1 MLKNIFYVFSIVSFL
16 FYSCND
22 DAFETTRSSGN
33 LKFSRDTVFL
43 DTVFTNISS
52 STRMLKIYNKSNHN
66 ITIPTVKLG
75 RGEQSFYRLSVDG
88 VTGRSFENIDI
99 LSKDSIFVFVEATI
113 DFSRVTNPIYTDS
126 IVFDNGDN
134 LQDVKLVTLVQDA
147 HFLFPK
153 KDADGIKEKIV
164 LGINDEGKEITVDG
178 FYLDGNTTWNNDK
191 PYVVY
196 GYVGV
201 PENKTLTI
209 NKGVKVHFHK
219 NSGLLVDKGAS
230 LKVKGE
236 LSEEVIFEGDRLEPG
251 FSEIPGQWGAI
262 WLRAGSKSHEIDY
275 AIIKNNTIGILMDS
289 IGSLTEPT
297 LKIKNTQIYNTST
310 YCILGRTANIKGE
323 NLVLANSGQSVLG
336 CAIGGTYNFTHS
348 TFANYWSNSIRNL
361 PAVMINNYI
370 KYQNTDGSEAIL
382 VRDLN
387 AANFTNCIMDG
398 SQNIEF
404 FLDQAEGSVFNY
416 NFKNN
421 LLKFND
427 PGGQYADVP
436 VFDFEDEGHYQNN
449 IFNGNPYFKNIDL
462 NDYIIGEESDAVEK
476 ADLNAAMQTPLDI
489 LGVNRII
496 KPDIGAY
503 QHIIFENED

>member
-1 MLKNIFYVFSIVSFL
+1 MFKNVFFVFSIAFLL

-22 DAFETTRSSGN
+22 DAFETVKSSGE
-33 LKFSRDTVFL
+33 LRFSRDTVFL

-52 STRMLKIYNKSNHN
+52 STRTLKIYNKTNRN
-66 ITIPTVKLG
+66 ITIPSIQLG
-75 RGEQSFYRLSVDG
+75 RGEQSFYRLNVDG
-88 VTGRSFENIDI
+88 IAGKTFENIDI
-99 LSKDSIFVFVEATI
+99 LAKDSIFVFVEATI
-113 DFSRVTNPIYTDS
+113 DFSRVTNPLYTDS
-126 IVFDNGDN
+126 IVFDSRNN
-134 LQDVKLVTLVQDA
+134 FQDVKLVTLVQDA

-164 LGINDEGKEITVDG
+164 LGVNADGEEIAVDG

-201 PENKTLTI
+201 PANKTLTI

-219 NSGLLVDKGAS
+219 NSGLLVDKSAS

-236 LSEEVIFEGDRLEPG
+236 LNDEVIFEGDRLEPG

-262 WLRAGSKSHEIDY
+262 WLRAGSKNHEINY

-289 IGSLTEPT
+289 IGSLTQPT

-310 YCILGRTANIKGE
+310 YGILGRAANIKGE

-336 CAIGGTYNFTHS
+336 CTIGGTYDFTHS
-348 TFANYWSNSIRNL
+348 TFVNYWNNSVRNS
-361 PAVMINNYI
+361 PAVLINNNF
-370 KYQNTDGSEAIL
+370 KYQNSDGSESVL
-382 VRDLN
+382 VRDLH
-387 AANFTNCIMDG
+387 AANFTNCIIDG
-398 SQNIEF
+398 SQSIEF
-404 FLDQAEGSVFNY
+404 FLDQSDGSVFNY

-427 PGGQYADVP
+427 PGGKYTDDP
-436 VFDFEDEGHYQNN
+436 LFDFENGDHYQNN
-449 IFNGNPYFKNIDL
+449 VFNEDPYFKNVDL
-462 NDYIIGEESDAVEK
+462 NDYIIGEKSGVINK
-476 ADLNAAMQTPLDI
+476 ADQNAAMRVPLDI
-489 LGVNRII
+489 LGVNRTIEA
-496 KPDIGAY
+496 DIGAY
-503 QHIIFENED
+503 QHIIFEED

>member
-1 MLKNIFYVFSIVSFL
+1 MLKNVFYIFSVVFFL

-22 DAFETTRSSGN
+22 DAFETTKSSGE
-33 LKFSRDTVFL
+33 LRFSRDTVFL

-52 STRMLKIYNKSNHN
+52 STRTLKIYNKSNQN
-66 ITIPTVKLG
+66 ITIPTIKLG
-75 RGEQSFYRLSVDG
+75 RGEQSFYRLNVDG
-88 VTGRSFENIDI
+88 IAGKSFENIDI
-99 LSKDSIFVFVEATI
+99 LSKDSIFIFVEATI
-113 DFSRVTNPIYTDS
+113 DFSRVINPIYTDS
-126 IVFDNGDN
+126 IVFDSGNN

-164 LGINDEGKEITVDG
+164 LGINAEGEEIAVDG
-178 FYLDGNTTWNNDK
+178 FYLDGDTEWNNDK

-209 NKGVKVHFHK
+209 KKGVKIHFHK

-230 LKVKGE
+230 LKVRGK
-236 LSEEVIFEGDRLEPG
+236 LNEEVIFEGDRLEPG

-262 WLRAGSKSHEIDY
+262 WLRAGSKDHEIDH

-289 IGSLTEPT
+289 IGSLTEAT
-297 LKIKNTQIYNTST
+297 LKIKNTQIYNNST
-310 YCILGRTANIKGE
+310 YGILGRTANIKGE

-336 CAIGGTYNFTHS
+336 CTIGGTYNFTHS
-348 TFANYWSNSIRNL
+348 TFANYWNNGIRSL
-361 PAVMINNYI
+361 PAVLINNYI
-370 KYQNTDGSEAIL
+370 KYQTSNGSEAIL

-387 AANFTNCIMDG
+387 AAGFTNCIIDG

-404 FLDQAEGSVFNY
+404 FLDQAEGSAFDY

-427 PGGQYADVP
+427 PGGKYAGIP
-436 VFDFEDEGHYQNN
+436 LFDFDDENHYQNN
-449 IFNGNPYFKNIDL
+449 IFNGNPEFKNVDI
-462 NDYIIGEESDAVEK
+462 NEYIIGEKSDAVDK
-476 ADLNAAMQTPLDI
+476 ADLNAALQFPLDI
-489 LGVNRII
+489 LGVNRTAS
-496 KPDIGAY
+496 PDIGAY
-503 QHIIFENED
+503 QHIIFEE